1 MVTGTA
7 NINTE
12 KRVRYSQKNQE
23 DKELIRKW
31 QQEKD
36 ILAGD
41 TFVLKYNYLIYNI
54 LSKYPKIP
62 MEEAVSEGFYILKMC
77 MNCYNINKDTPFS
90 TYFITA
96 YRNKLNVMSRKRIYN
111 QNSFDL
117 DQDLENFQDKK
128 QTEVFENIE
137 QKLELESIL
146 KDLSDLEKDILIG
159 FYENSESL
167 EKLAKRTG
175 FSKKEIQ
182 NILKNIME
190 NLKREV
196 A

>member
-1 MVTGTA
+1 MA
-7 NINTE
+7 MRAAIPNTE
-12 KRVRYSQKNQE
+12 KRSRYALKNQE
-23 DKELIRKW
+23 DKELIKKW
-31 QQEKD
+31 QQERD
-36 ILAGD
+36 MIAGD
-41 TFVLKYNYLIYNI
+41 TFVLKYNSLIYDI
-54 LSKYPKIP
+54 ALKYPKIP
-62 MEEAVSEGFYILKMC
+62 LEECVSEGFFILKMC
-77 MNCYNINKDTPFS
+77 MNCYNIDRDTPFS

-96 YRNKLNVMSRKRIYN
+96 YRNRLNLLNKHRRYN
-111 QNSFDL
+111 QNAFDL
-117 DQDLENFQDKK
+117 EQDLENFQDKK
-128 QTEVFENIE
+128 QAEVFDNIE